1 MNKNNQIKKEVLRYL
16 GHKGQKIDSTTNR
29 LIEDAI
35 NEMENLIKE
44 RYIYNFFNISRK
56 KDGLYLNNSNL
67 YLKGEDI
74 KNHLSKSRKCV
85 FIAATL
91 GHYVDTKIRYYENVD
106 MEKALIFDA
115 CATAFIEDICDRICE
130 EIEEKLKKEDKKLTS
145 RFSPGYGDLSI
156 NIQRDFLSIL
166 NAPKAIG
173 LNVSSESILI
183 PRKSVT
189 AITGIIDINENIQ
202 EKNCINC
209 NKYLTCRFSKGG
221 NSCGY

>member
-44 RYIYNFFNISRK
+44 RYIYKFFNISRK

-85 FIAATL
+85 LIAATS
-91 GHYVDTKIRYYENVD
+91 GPYVDTKIRYYENVD
-106 MEKALIFDA
+106 MEKALILDV

-145 RFSPGYGDLSI
+145 RFSPGYGDLPI
-156 NIQRDFLSIL
+156 NIQKKFLFTL
-166 NAPKAIG
+166 NASRSIG
-173 LNVSSESILI
+173 LNISSESILI

-189 AITGIIDINENIQ
+189 AITGVIDINENIQ

-221 NSCGY
+221 NNCGY